1 VSEPCTEIANG
12 KHGYWFAV
20 DHVVGNWLG
29 SRRNLHDNAK
39 RGRRIAS
46 GFSPRRTRGI
56 GWRDRHSDGRS
67 WRGWLITGE
76 AGVGKTRL
84 LVEARREAERRGVLV
99 LRGLLT
105 YRRRSSRS
113 PGR

>member
-1 VSEPCTEIANG
+1 MANTDIG
-12 KHGYWFAV
+12 LRSITW
-20 DHVVGNWLG
+20 
-29 SRRNLHDNAK
+29 S
-39 RGRRIAS
+39 
-46 GFSPRRTRGI
+46 GI
-56 GWRDRHSDGRS
+56 GWGQDAICTTMQNVGAELPLVSRRAELAVLAGAIYTAMGGR
-67 WRGWLITGE
+67 GEAVLIIGE